1 MLGASLCTWILSMFM
16 SNTATTAMMLPI
28 VGKTFLSLICC
39 QQTCIIS
46 KIFLNVKGLFAL

>member
-28 VGKTFLSLICC
+28 VGKNQS
-39 QQTCIIS
+39 S
-46 KIFLNVKGLFAL
+46 YRMGLWRYWLVG